1 MKVVYSLI
9 TNAKKEMIAQHA
21 LIAGN
26 FTTVTKKVLGNMQP
40 RPLNSARALV
50 QSFVYDEK
58 YTYHILST
66 STLYFIVLVENTT
79 MSSASSLQC
88 LKQMQLQYQNFYQ
101 DGQDQRPCGAFGQE
115 MKQLMMSYNN
125 STEKGGAL
133 APLKIEVDAVKAT
146 AVESIGKIIERGE
159 KLDILV
165 DKTDT
170 LQAKATAFK
179 KHSCAVKNTM
189 RKRRLKFMACIGV
202 AVLLVIYLL
211 MSAICGFEMECM
223 AEKTVVPLS
232 VDNNMD

>member
-88 LKQMQLQYQNFYQ
+88 LKQMQLQYQYVVFNLF
-101 DGQDQRPCGAFGQE
+101 
-115 MKQLMMSYNN
+115 MSYI
-125 STEKGGAL
+125 SH
-133 APLKIEVDAVKAT
+133 V
-146 AVESIGKIIERGE
+146 
-159 KLDILV
+159 
-165 DKTDT
+165 
-170 LQAKATAFK
+170 
-179 KHSCAVKNTM
+179 
-189 RKRRLKFMACIGV
+189 
-202 AVLLVIYLL
+202 
-211 MSAICGFEMECM
+211 
-223 AEKTVVPLS
+223 
-232 VDNNMD
+232 